1 MLSLIEAYP
10 TLFKLDSNPDSL
22 YIALSGDNLESVIKP
37 ELRKDWEIARR
48 DWFPRTDTKENAAF
62 DLRTPGMYCATY

>member
-1 MLSLIEAYP
+1 MLIFYYSDA
-10 TLFKLDSNPDSL
+10 DSL

-37 ELRKDWEIARR
+37 ELRKEWEIVKK

-62 DLRTPGMYCATY
+62 DLRTPGTNDDKS